1 VSTLLVEVATGLFN
15 VVVGNAGVGVEV
27 EGKLQLVKKR
37 EAIINTASSLIF
49 ITPPSFQLN
58 DLAIGS

>member
-1 VSTLLVEVATGLFN
+1 VEVAAGFFN
-15 VVVGNAGVGVEV
+15 VAVGKAGVGA

-37 EAIINTASSLIF
+37 EAIINTASSLVF